1 MFRSLLF
8 IASFFSTC
16 FAAAAFASQTPNPAA
31 TYCVEQGGTY
41 SIVEEA
47 EGQRGICTLTDG
59 RSVDAW
65 EYFRQ
70 QHAAALQTSEP
81 VLADRIWSGGPILT
95 MVDGAMRAEALAEK
109 NGIILAVGSAEQIMA
124 MRGSDAETPPGSVQ
138 SIRIWAALVCHE

>member
-16 FAAAAFASQTPNPAA
+16 FATAAFASQAPNPAA
-31 TYCVEQGGTY
+31 AYCVEQGGTY
-41 SIVEEA
+41 SILEEA

-65 EYFRQ
+65 EYFRE

-81 VLADRIWSGGPILT
+81 VLADRI
-95 MVDGAMRAEALAEK
+95 
-109 NGIILAVGSAEQIMA
+109 
-124 MRGSDAETPPGSVQ
+124 
-138 SIRIWAALVCHE
+138 